1 MGLRAGECGHHIQA
15 VAQIDMAGHIDQRIT
30 RRTFGTA
37 VGSLL
42 VGTALAARAGDRL
55 NLGVGTFS
63 YHTLPIDQMIVQ
75 LKLLQISE
83 IEMSNGEFM
92 LMQPPTAAMCQAARD
107 KFDHAGI
114 RCVSYYTA
122 TIKDDRD
129 LDFAVRFARIFGA
142 HNVSGDATGAML
154 NHIDERFTKEGLTFG
169 IHNHWFKQKFAYET
183 VDDVLR
189 GLSGRSKTMGA
200 ALDVG
205 QMAACGQNPVDA
217 VRRLG
222 PYLKVVHLKDV
233 AGAGAEHNV
242 LFGHGVVDIPGVM
255 KELKAVDFKG
265 LVAIEYEKDTDSNAD
280 MKYQVEFA
288 RRYA

>member
-1 MGLRAGECGHHIQA
+1 MRTSLPGRCPNEVAGLIN
-15 VAQIDMAGHIDQRIT
+15 QRIT
-30 RRTFGTA
+30 RRTFRRT

-42 VGTALAARAGDRL
+42 AGTALPARAEDRL

-107 KFDHAGI
+107 KFDRAGI

-129 LDFAVRFARIFGA
+129 LDLAVRFAKIFGA

-154 NHIDERFTKEGLTFG
+154 KHIDERFTKEGLTFG

-205 QMAACGQNPVDA
+205 RWRPADRIRWTRSAGS
-217 VRRLG
+217 G
-222 PYLKVVHLKDV
+222 P
-233 AGAGAEHNV
+233 
-242 LFGHGVVDIPGVM
+242 I
-255 KELKAVDFKG
+255 
-265 LVAIEYEKDTDSNAD
+265 
-280 MKYQVEFA
+280 
-288 RRYA
+288 